1 MRISKRTRSA
11 TALTYVQRVNL
22 AIDYIVG
29 HLGEPLRLRDLARV
43 ALLSPF
49 HFHRVFQALIGSTP
63 ADFVQRLRLEKA
75 VGMLSH
81 PRPPSLT
88 AIALACGFSSSSDFS
103 RCFKRRFGVPPSSFD
118 VGAWRKAHAAQL
130 EATVERTSFLTP
142 EEGERARGENAFFS
156 PLPRPSRRGAGGEGA
171 PILPSPAP
179 GGRGAGGEG
188 VHLER
193 LPPRHNP
200 DGFRVRIRELPART
214 VAYIRVDRPYEG
226 NNAMNAV
233 RKLLAWAERNGVADG
248 QWLGYQ
254 WDNPEIT
261 SLDECRYYTAV
272 EAERFTPRGDVGRYR
287 FPAMTVAEVVIR
299 GGLDL
304 ELRALQWIYGSWLP
318 RSGFVPD
325 DQPAFEAWMG
335 RPFAHGTEYFEL
347 AAQLPIRRA

>member
-1 MRISKRTRSA
+1 LRISERTRSA

-22 AIDYIVG
+22 AIDYIAG
-29 HLGEPLRLRDLARV
+29 HLADPLRLRDLAR
-43 ALLSPF
+43 AARLSPF
-49 HFHRVFQALIGSTP
+49 HFHRVFQALVGSTP
-63 ADFVQRLRLEKA
+63 ADFVRRLRLERA
-75 VGMLSH
+75 LGRLSH

-118 VGAWRKAHAAQL
+118 LDAWRRTHGAEL
-130 EATVERTSFLTP
+130 EAIVEQAS
-142 EEGERARGENAFFS
+142 AR
-156 PLPRPSRRGAGGEGA
+156 P
-171 PILPSPAP
+171 
-179 GGRGAGGEG
+179 
-188 VHLER
+188 HLKH

-200 DGFRVRIRELPART
+200 DSFRVRIRELPART
-214 VAYIRVDRPYEG
+214 VAYIRVDRPYQG
-226 NNAMNAV
+226 DRVMNAV
-233 RKLLAWAERNGVADG
+233 FRLLAWAERSGLADG

-261 SLDECRYYTAV
+261 SLEDCQYYVAV
-272 EAERFTPRGDVGRYR
+272 EAAGFNPRGEVGRYQ
-287 FPAMTVAEVVIR
+287 FPPMSVAEVAIR

-304 ELRALQWIYGSWLP
+304 ELRALQWLYGCWLP

>member
-1 MRISKRTRSA
+1 V
-11 TALTYVQRVNL
+11 TYVQRVNL
-22 AIDYIVG
+22 AIDHVVG
-29 HLGEPLRLRDLARV
+29 HLDEPLRLRELARV

-75 VGMLSH
+75 LGILLR

-118 VGAWRKAHAAQL
+118 VGAWRLAHGAEL
-130 EATVERTSFLTP
+130 EAILEQ
-142 EEGERARGENAFFS
+142 AA
-156 PLPRPSRRGAGGEGA
+156 PRPH
-171 PILPSPAP
+171 
-179 GGRGAGGEG
+179 
-188 VHLER
+188 VER

-200 DGFRVRIRELPART
+200 DSFRVRIRELPART
-214 VAYIRVDRPYEG
+214 VAYIRVDRPYQG
-226 NNAMNAV
+226 DRAMKAV
-233 RKLLAWAERNGVADG
+233 WRLLAWAERNGVADG

-261 SLDECRYYTAV
+261 SLEDCRYYVAV
-272 EAERFTPRGDVGRYR
+272 EAERFTPRGEVGRYR
-287 FPAMTVAEVVIR
+287 FPPMTVAEVAIR

-304 ELRALQWIYGSWLP
+304 ELRALQWLYGSWLP

-335 RPFAHGTEYFEL
+335 RPFAHGTEYLEL
-347 AAQLPIRRA
+347 AVQLPVRRP